1 MKKTFFVIALCFAC
15 LSYSQF
21 AFASIDQIKK
31 ESGYISVSGSDTK
44 EVNPNFASV
53 TFAVENTASDAKKAV
68 EENNVIS
75 NKIVTALKT
84 VTTADT
90 DVIKTNNFSVR
101 PNYSKTNDGK
111 SVIKNY
117 TAVNSISV
125 ETKDVNKISNFI
137 KVAIS
142 SGANRTEGLY
152 YSYESSKDICN
163 DLYPALIKSLSD
175 QAVLIAKSAG
185 TTVDGIKHINASCNI
200 DTVVSNGRFYA
211 KAMSG
216 ASSDSAQESLSTP
229 VESGKVK
236 VRVYIN
242 ADFYVK

>member
-15 LSYSQF
+15 LSYSQI
-21 AFASIDQIKK
+21 AFASIDQVKK

-53 TFAVENTASDAKKAV
+53 TFAVENTASEAKKAT
-68 EENNVIS
+68 EENNAIS
-75 NKIVTALKT
+75 NKIITALKT
-84 VTTADT
+84 VTTAESD
-90 DVIKTNNFSVR
+90 
-101 PNYSKTNDGK
+101 
-111 SVIKNY
+111 VIKNY
-117 TAVNSISV
+117 TAVNSISI

-185 TTVDGIKHINASCNI
+185 TTIDGIKHINASCNI

-216 ASSDSAQESLSTP
+216 ASSDSAQESLLTP
-229 VESGKVK
+229 VETGKVK